1 MNKRHKRRKKLI
13 KPGLQMRVIGA
24 FFGAACI
31 AVVLSMIMLNRAV
44 LTISDKVTVDEAA
57 LATEWSGILMS
68 NMLVTFAVLA
78 PILIGIGILVTF
90 RIAGPL
96 YRFEVFLKQV
106 AAGEKPEPCRI
117 RAGDELHDFCEL
129 LNTVT
134 EPLRRRAGADADVDG
149 GDVREAA

>member
-1 MNKRHKRRKKLI
+1 MKKSYKRRKKLI
-13 KPGLQMRVIGA
+13 KPGLQLRVIGA

-31 AVVLSMIMLNRAV
+31 AVVVSMIMLNRAV

-57 LATEWSGILMS
+57 LAAEWGGILMS
-68 NMLVTFAVLA
+68 NLLVTCACLV
-78 PILIGIGILVTF
+78 PILLGIGTLVTF

-106 AAGEKPEPCRI
+106 AAGENPEPCSI

-134 EPLRRRAGADADVDG
+134 EPLRRREGADADVDG